1 MSSELVLAWDT
12 LTADTDPDQHLTVST
27 ATPGSPTHKRLP
39 RLRLLGRG
47 TEPLR
52 VGARAAEL
60 TVAVAVARP
69 RRRAVAV
76 GPAAVCLHP
85 RRHSVFSRSEHE
97 IKPITAAS
105 LLSPCQ
111 RWVLRIFMAANDTGV
126 PDA

>member
-1 MSSELVLAWDT
+1 VSSELVLDWDT
-12 LTADTDPDQHLTVST
+12 LTADTDPDQHLTVW
-27 ATPGSPTHKRLP
+27 
-39 RLRLLGRG
+39 
-47 TEPLR
+47 
-52 VGARAAEL
+52 VAEL